1 MCHILFYKKEAVE
14 IEVVAVHLVWQMPQT
29 KFLS

>member
-14 IEVVAVHLVWQMPQT
+14 IKLWLYTWYDKCHKQN
-29 KFLS
+29 F